1 MRETNNLLV
10 VANYASLGQKFGVT
24 PYQVWIRVKDG
35 YDTDFFYDWI
45 EENDVPVKYYVDR
58 SKQLSKVMEDPLLQ
72 GTNGVLTMSFLVTI
86 LLCAAGYLIY
96 WVMSIRQR
104 EMMFGVLRACGMHKG
119 EIFRMLIMEQFFSG
133 FLSIAAGFGIGK
145 AASNL
150 FTEMFETAYAAA
162 DQTLPIKLVTS
173 AGDLVQ
179 LYGVTGIVMIVCLVI
194 LTAIVFKMN
203 IAKALK
209 LGEE

>member
-1 MRETNNLLV
+1 MNKKKFLIITLIVIVLL
-10 VANYASLGQKFGVT
+10 
-24 PYQVWIRVKDG
+24 
-35 YDTDFFYDWI
+35 
-45 EENDVPVKYYVDR
+45 
-58 SKQLSKVMEDPLLQ
+58 
-72 GTNGVLTMSFLVTI
+72 
-86 LLCAAGYLIY
+86 
-96 WVMSIRQR
+96 
-104 EMMFGVLRACGMHKG
+104 
-119 EIFRMLIMEQFFSG
+119 
-133 FLSIAAGFGIGK
+133 AGFGIGK